1 LARMLFGDEIEILSI
16 VSGPAKPEM
25 WAMLRENAEQLA
37 HQNGLWEAVLHLSN
51 AVLADSPTLVNNP
64 LTLLLT
70 PVRKQNRDTIR
81 FPIASSVTNF
91 SEHDVDTV
99 IHLLF
104 STEIEAGIF
113 EAMCNPPGGDWS
125 GLSVMNFRIG
135 DEYRW
140 TSLPRVSAVGSKR
153 PDHVIQLDSAEE
165 STILLAI
172 ESKDAPAK
180 IQANLGPKLRVYVE
194 NLLEIPPVA
203 AKSTNSDWR
212 LWSGDD
218 LPVRNMRIVSGGAF
232 CWTKERDLTL
242 CLDKC
247 QFDFVMAIEFDSV
260 EQSALLH
267 VLVRSQAEF
276 LLPKIHDLA
285 QRFGGRLKVQVH

>member
-1 LARMLFGDEIEILSI
+1 
-16 VSGPAKPEM
+16 
-25 WAMLRENAEQLA
+25 MLRENAEQLA